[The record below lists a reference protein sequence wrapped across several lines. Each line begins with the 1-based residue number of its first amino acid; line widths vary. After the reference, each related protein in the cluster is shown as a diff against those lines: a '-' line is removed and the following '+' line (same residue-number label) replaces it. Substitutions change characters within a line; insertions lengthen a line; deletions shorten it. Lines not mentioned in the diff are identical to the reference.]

1 MQLKDQIESIL
12 FVSSKPLSLKQ
23 LIKFLQA
30 PEENIR
36 AALDELANDRKN
48 SGIVVL
54 EASGYLQLAT
64 HSENTDLVKNFLNSD
79 LREKLTDA
87 TIEVLSIIAYR
98 QPISKSEI
106 EAIRGVNSQYSVRQL
121 LMRGLIEKVN
131 NPNDARGNLYQ
142 VTTEFLQQ
150 LGIQSIADLPD
161 FQKLTEHIKLPEVA
175 LTKSE
180 EELAKE
186 QEPNEDY
193 SDPVHGTE
201 VPPSALEE
209 PVQEAST
216 EEEEIDVTINQQ
228 PENQDQSPTA
238 NHDIQETENDIED
251 DEDEFDDDDNDDDD
265 ENEDD
270 EEDDNT
276 KEQQGPQ
283 KPFPSS
289 PIINT
294 YIK

>member
-1 MQLKDQIESIL
+1 MLLKDKIESIL

-23 LIKFLQA
+23 LIKFLDTNEAEVRQ
-30 PEENIR
+30 
-36 AALDELANDRKN
+36 ALDELAASRKD
-48 SGIVVL
+48 SGIVIL
-54 EASGYLQLAT
+54 EASGHVQLAT
-64 HSENTDLVKNFLNSD
+64 HSENTELVKNFLNSD

-131 NPNDARGNLYQ
+131 NPNDARGSLYQ

-175 LTKSE
+175 LTKNE
-180 EELAKE
+180 GELT
-186 QEPNEDY
+186 QEPTASEDY

-201 VPPSALEE
+201 VPPSAEDENTRADDE
-209 PVQEAST
+209 PEPN
-216 EEEEIDVTINQQ
+216 EEIDITITHTETPQASEESTQ
-228 PENQDQSPTA
+228 IKEDAPEV
-238 NHDIQETENDIED
+238 ED
-251 DEDEFDDDDNDDDD
+251 DEEEDEDEFDDDD
-265 ENEDD
+265 EEDD
-270 EEDDNT
+270 EEPED
-276 KEQQGPQ
+276 EQSTPE
-283 KPFPSS
+283 PPTRHPSS

-294 YIK
+294 YTK